1 MVFLV
6 ILWISFY
13 RRELSTRGLLE
24 TFTCLFHLNQCQGLG
39 VQTIVSK
46 ETVMSPNRSNFI
58 HICSILF
65 EDLGTGGRELSNC
78 DLKYFYIKTSMAIFQ
93 VKLLCRKSGKTG
105 RYALTLLSWEHFG
118 EKDVQTVMQER
129 ERSPFSLSFYF
140 WWGILCN
147 ITEIWSISVQVQCI
161 LWEYHV
167 FTTWVFV

>member
-93 VKLLCRKSGKTG
+93 VNLLCRKSGKTG
-105 RYALTLLSWEHFG
+105 RYMHSPSSAESTLVKKMYRQWCRRGKGALFLL
-118 EKDVQTVMQER
+118 V
-129 ERSPFSLSFYF
+129 
-140 WWGILCN
+140 
-147 ITEIWSISVQVQCI
+147 SISDE
-161 LWEYHV
+161 EYSV
-167 FTTWVFV
+167 T